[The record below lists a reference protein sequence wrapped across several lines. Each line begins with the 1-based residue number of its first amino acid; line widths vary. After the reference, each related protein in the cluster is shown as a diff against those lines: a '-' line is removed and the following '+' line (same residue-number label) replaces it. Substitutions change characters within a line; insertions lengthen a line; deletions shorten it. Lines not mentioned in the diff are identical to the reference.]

1 MLFDEKIYE
10 YSDALSYP
18 VPDYLNQLERET
30 GLTTV
35 NPFMS
40 CGPVLGRL
48 LIQLSQWIKPST
60 ILEIGTFTGYSAL
73 CLIQGLKPGG
83 KITCIE
89 VNEEY
94 EPTIR
99 KYFDIAGVSHHL
111 DLIIGD
117 AVNILD
123 NLHST
128 FDLAF
133 IDANKQFNE
142 VIFEKIYPLMR
153 PGGIILVDNV
163 LWFGKVV
170 TAPDDK
176 ETKSILSFN
185 HKISNDKRL
194 KSYII
199 PIRDGLFVIEKL

>member
-10 YSDALSYP
+10 YCNTLSYP

-48 LIQLSQWIKPST
+48 LIQFSRWIKPT
-60 ILEIGTFTGYSAL
+60 HILEIGTFTGYSAL
-73 CLIQGLKPGG
+73 CLMQGVSSGG
-83 KITCIE
+83 RITCIE

-94 EPTIR
+94 ETTIR
-99 KYFDIAGVSHHL
+99 KYFNLAGLSNQL

-117 AVNILD
+117 AVEILD
-123 NLHST
+123 EIHQP

-142 VIFEKIYPLMR
+142 VLFEKIYPLIR
-153 PGGIILVDNV
+153 PGGIVLVDNV

-170 TAPDDK
+170 TDPDNK
-176 ETKSILSFN
+176 ETKSIISFN
-185 HKISNDKRL
+185 NKISKDKRL
-194 KSYII
+194 KSYIL
-199 PIRDGLFVIEKL
+199 PIRDGLFIIEKL